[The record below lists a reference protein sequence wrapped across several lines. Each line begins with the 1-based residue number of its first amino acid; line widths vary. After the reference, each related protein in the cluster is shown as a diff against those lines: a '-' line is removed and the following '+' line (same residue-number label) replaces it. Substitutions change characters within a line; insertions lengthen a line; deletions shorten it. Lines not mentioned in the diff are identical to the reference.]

1 VGRLRLFTKI
11 ASYSLAKSARE
22 PRLKRGSFF
31 WTSVLSGMVVLL
43 TIVAALQYRWT
54 TQVTEATDARIGSNI
69 QSLMMDWHYDFY
81 RELSSIC
88 AALQVGPDSGAHDN
102 WQDFLQRYWAWSRN
116 TNRQGFAESINS
128 RINFVENVY
137 IWETSRAKKPRLLR
151 LNPQANKIEGYD
163 VPANMQ
169 PLLARLE
176 QRSSSVPVALRAWEF
191 SPSAAKTLAGSERR
205 LSAANSQRSDPITGW
220 QFDSNVPAIVH
231 PIIHQRDVS
240 DQAVNTLARGRV
252 DWIIVALNLQTLRE
266 RTLPGLTKR
275 YFETREGA
283 EYDVTIAGGNDPHH
297 VVYSSDPRPQ
307 IVDLAGADAS
317 MNIFGP
323 TPESGGGRFWQG
335 ATGGNSLKGAE
346 WHSLSGPVWF
356 PIVHYATEQD
366 PWVLIVQHRNG
377 PLEAVVKQVR
387 RRNLTISALVL
398 LLLAANMGLV
408 VIAGHRAQKFAK
420 LQMDFVASVSH
431 ELRTPLAAIFSAGEN
446 IHDGFVEGKSNLK
459 LYGSIITSQARQL
472 TDLVD
477 RILQFASIRSGKDRY
492 VLRRLQV
499 SEILQRARKNT
510 AALIEAEACT
520 FEEHVEP
527 GLPAVLGDIGA
538 VCGCLQ
544 NLITNAVKYGG
555 KDRWIRLSASFYDD
569 ADDQKQEI
577 RISVQDHGIGISS
590 SELPH
595 IFEPFYR
602 SPQIVAA
609 QIHGTGLGLSVAR
622 RLAESMGG
630 RISVV
635 SEVGIGSVFT
645 LHLPAIREQK
655 RELASVT
662 NRGDKNA

>member
-1 VGRLRLFTKI
+1 M
-11 ASYSLAKSARE
+11 
-22 PRLKRGSFF
+22 
-31 WTSVLSGMVVLL
+31 SGMVVLL

-54 TQVTEATDARIGSNI
+54 TQLTQATDARIGSNI

-102 WQDFLQRYWAWSRN
+102 WQDYLQRYWAWSRN
-116 TNRQGFAESINS
+116 TNLQGSASNINS
-128 RINFVENVY
+128 RINFVENVF
-137 IWETSRAKKPRLLR
+137 IWETSGGKKPRLLR
-151 LNPQANKIEGYD
+151 LNPQVNKIEGYD
-163 VPANMQ
+163 IPSNMQ
-169 PLLARLE
+169 LLLARLE
-176 QRSSSVPVALRAWEF
+176 LRSSSVAVALRAWEF
-191 SPSAAKTLAGSERR
+191 SPSLAKTPGGNERR
-205 LSAANSQRSDPITGW
+205 LAAANSQRSDPITGW

-266 RTLPGLTKR
+266 QTLPNLTKR
-275 YFETREGA
+275 YFETREGP
-283 EYDVTIAGGNDPHH
+283 EYDVTIATGNDPHQ
-297 VVYSSDPRPQ
+297 VVYSSDPRSQ

-323 TPESGGGRFWQG
+323 TPESAGGRFWQG
-335 ATGGNSLKGAE
+335 ATGANSLKGAE

-356 PIVHYATEQD
+356 PTIHYAAEQD

-387 RRNLTISALVL
+387 RRNVTISALVL

-459 LYGSIITSQARQL
+459 FYGSIITGQARQL

-477 RILQFASIRSGKDRY
+477 HILLFASIRSGKNQY
-492 VLRRLQV
+492 ILRPLQI
-499 SEILQRARKNT
+499 SEILQRIRKNT
-510 AALIEAEACT
+510 AALLEAEACT
-520 FEEHVEP
+520 LEEHLEP
-527 GLPAVLGDIGA
+527 GLPYVLGDVAA

-544 NLITNAVKYGG
+544 NLITNAVKYRG
-555 KDRWIRLSASFYDD
+555 KDRWIGVSATFHDD
-569 ADDQKQEI
+569 ADADPQEI
-577 RISVQDHGIGISS
+577 RISVQDHGIGIGS

-602 SPQIVAA
+602 SPGIVAA
-609 QIHGTGLGLSVAR
+609 QIHGTGLGLFLAR
-622 RLAESMGG
+622 RLAEAMGG

-645 LHLPAIREQK
+645 LHLPAIREQE

-662 NRGDKNA
+662 NTRTQNE

>member
-43 TIVAALQYRWT
+43 TIIAALQYRWT

-116 TNRQGFAESINS
+116 TNPHGFAESINS

-191 SPSAAKTLAGSERR
+191 SPSAAKTLAGNERR

-323 TPESGGGRFWQG
+323 TPESAGGRFWQG

-356 PIVHYATEQD
+356 PIVHYAAEQD

-492 VLRRLQV
+492 VLRRLLV

-510 AALIEAEACT
+510 ATLIEAEACT